1 MIIAGRRQAALNE
14 ITAAHP
20 GMRGIQLDV
29 EDSRAV
35 DAFAATI
42 QEEFPGLNVLV
53 NNAGITRAEDLTAES
68 IDVSVPRSIIQTN
81 IVSAIQLTAK
91 LLPVLNRQP
100 SATIIATSSGLAFVP
115 RSNFP
120 TYCATKAFLHSWLQ
134 SLRFQLR
141 GTSVEVLELAPP
153 YVQTELGGPD
163 QATDPAAMPLAD
175 YISEVMGIL
184 SKSNL
189 PGGEILVE
197 RVQPLR
203 WAEKQGVYDRMFAT
217 LNGE

>member
-1 MIIAGRRQAALNE
+1 MSDAVLVLVFFFSSRRRHTRYWRDWSSDVCSSDLRQAALNE

-100 SATIIATSSGLAFVP
+100 SATIIGTSSGPAFVQ
-115 RSNFP
+115 R
-120 TYCATKAFLHSWLQ
+120 
-134 SLRFQLR
+134 
-141 GTSVEVLELAPP
+141 
-153 YVQTELGGPD
+153 
-163 QATDPAAMPLAD
+163 
-175 YISEVMGIL
+175 
-184 SKSNL
+184 
-189 PGGEILVE
+189 
-197 RVQPLR
+197 
-203 WAEKQGVYDRMFAT
+203 
-217 LNGE
+217 